1 MTKIGGVSKSAV
13 TPSVDVK
20 NQSYASH
27 PSAVG
32 AASPQ
37 SSTTYIPPPTLRPT
51 SPYAVYFCLP
61 HMIKVLTAAGIYPR
75 RRGHN
80 APDYILKL
88 HPLSSL
94 TPPALA
100 TLFRSSRLRGKCEAL
115 LVVDLSASL
124 SSGTTWEVDADGMYC
139 SNDVPLPPSHLHS
152 ACTNKMGQLTKAW
165 ENDTAPGPPRPS
177 PAPPP
182 SGPDPTLTHPL
193 IDSQADHR
201 LRTHTQA
208 PLPPQIPP
216 EEETPME
223 DVGQND
229 PLQLSN
235 STRAAL
241 DQLLSQIDQATSTVE
256 THLTADSYAA
266 LAALPLSYPWSCL
279 VLDLKELLPILDRY
293 VLSCIIASRSSNFL
307 PLMRPQMRAPQ
318 PVSNKSP
325 TSPCPPYSPTNLI
338 PSIQPVQRR
347 RKATSLPL
355 PSLYL
360 LNLKHLF
367 KQRDLIGFYA
377 FRCHPPIL
385 APTDAS
391 PPLHPTIMAPAHLKP
406 LTLLSVM
413 LPIFHTMTSPLHT
426 LTQLPLYNSRTQPL
440 GLETSDAPL
449 QNPLLLLHRMSKAGY
464 SQAPFDYTPRLS
476 INFLGP
482 ILLIS
487 PPSLKAISLVTSAW
501 INL

>member
-1 MTKIGGVSKSAV
+1 MG
-13 TPSVDVK
+13 
-20 NQSYASH
+20 
-27 PSAVG
+27 
-32 AASPQ
+32 
-37 SSTTYIPPPTLRPT
+37 
-51 SPYAVYFCLP
+51 
-61 HMIKVLTAAGIYPR
+61 
-75 RRGHN
+75 
-80 APDYILKL
+80 
-88 HPLSSL
+88 
-94 TPPALA
+94 
-100 TLFRSSRLRGKCEAL
+100 RLI
-115 LVVDLSASL
+115 
-124 SSGTTWEVDADGMYC
+124 
-139 SNDVPLPPSHLHS
+139 
-152 ACTNKMGQLTKAW
+152 KAW

-182 SGPDPTLTHPL
+182 SGPDPTLTHLLMMFL
-193 IDSQADHR
+193 ILKLITVFVPTLKPPS
-201 LRTHTQA
+201 
-208 PLPPQIPP
+208 PQIPP

-223 DVGQND
+223 DVAQND

-266 LAALPLSYPWSCL
+266 LAALPLFYPWSCL

-293 VLSCIIASRSSNFL
+293 VLSCIIASHATLYTHLTHDQTLFPLLRALAQTIVNIISSQASPNTRPVLPKEIYKVEFWHAHLNYACLRAFDAGLPGGGAGRLAGDQLCHWNTLSSDAVFQATHLIVFLPPCLSAFVLSLTTPVITPRSSNFL

-325 TSPCPPYSPTNLI
+325 TFPCPPYSPTNLT
-338 PSIQPVQRR
+338 PSLEPGQRR
-347 RKATSLPL
+347 RKVTSLPL

-367 KQRDLIGFYA
+367 NQRDLIGFYA
-377 FRCHPPIL
+377 FPCHPPIL

-413 LPIFHTMTSPLHT
+413 LPIFHTMTHFLHT
-426 LTQLPLYNSRTQPL
+426 LTQLPLCNSRTQPL

-449 QNPLLLLHRMSKAGY
+449 QNPPLLLHRISKAG
-464 SQAPFDYTPRLS
+464 
-476 INFLGP
+476 
-482 ILLIS
+482 
-487 PPSLKAISLVTSAW
+487 
-501 INL
+501 